1 MMFSESS
8 GIESSC
14 FPKVADNAILAT
26 CDMFFSWL
34 CVSGYP
40 GTSMTKHQGW
50 VTNLQKVQLLRVC
63 GKCIPTLQFKYTIS
77 DHEWWSQVHVQ
88 HIAFLGA

>member
-1 MMFSESS
+1 L
-8 GIESSC
+8 
-14 FPKVADNAILAT
+14 FPKGSWQCHS